1 MSVLEKT
8 YLEEHGE
15 ELLAVAGLN
24 KAQFAAKM
32 GIIPQNV
39 KKLFATKNIVS
50 LIKASEVLNIPLQVL
65 LYGKEQ
71 PTTDIHGCI
80 YIDGTPHLI
89 AKKEDIEELLQFLS

>member
-1 MSVLEKT
+1 MSGLEKT
-8 YLEEHGE
+8 YLEGHGE

-89 AKKEDIEELLQFLS
+89 SKKEDIEELLESL

>member
-1 MSVLEKT
+1 MEVFESTYFEK
-8 YLEEHGE
+8 HGE